1 MTQGEG
7 RDRVE
12 HMVLG
17 QAGTSREIKRA
28 MPHGSC
34 RTPWNRNA
42 SRKSSGR
49 FRQVRI
55 QTLLEFQ
62 GKPGKSVTSVA
73 FPPYGKETDS
83 C

>member
-1 MTQGEG
+1 MTQGER

-12 HMVLG
+12 HMMLG

-34 RTPWNRNA
+34 HTPWNRNA

-55 QTLLEFQ
+55 QTLSEFQ
-62 GKPGKSVTSVA
+62 GKPGKSVPSVA

>member
-28 MPHGSC
+28 MPHGSY

-49 FRQVRI
+49 FRPVRSQI
-55 QTLLEFQ
+55 LLEFQ

-73 FPPYGKETDS
+73 FLPYGKETDS